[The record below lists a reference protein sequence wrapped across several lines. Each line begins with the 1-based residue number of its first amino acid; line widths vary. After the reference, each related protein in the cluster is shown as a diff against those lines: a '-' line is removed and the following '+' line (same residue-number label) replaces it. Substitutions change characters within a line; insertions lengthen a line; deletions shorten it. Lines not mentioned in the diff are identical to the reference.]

1 MYIHC
6 VIKVRL
12 KCIWYISVLG
22 PPTTQSVSLLLWQL
36 TEKIIEK
43 RLLLLARD
51 IKDDSVCPFLLD
63 PTYNEKVFNWE

>member
-1 MYIHC
+1 MIE
-6 VIKVRL
+6 KRNA
-12 KCIWYISVLG
+12 
-22 PPTTQSVSLLLWQL
+22 
-36 TEKIIEK
+36 EKIIEK